1 MTFRPGHV
9 SERIPEQ
16 QKIPA
21 QQVSLQVSSSGQ
33 EGSIPDGRIEEAEQ
47 ADRRGPKAEGQ
58 ALQRDR
64 RRGLRIL
71 VYPKDANGR
80 ERSKR
85 WESKVSLNGREI
97 RFALGT
103 WPGASLDWARELHAQ
118 YRAEAEP
125 RCDPRGLKTVD
136 VKRIITP
143 FMQGSRLRGAGCS
156 ASAPGSSALCGRPRH
171 RPLGSLPGSPWRRVA

>member
-9 SERIPEQ
+9 SEGIPEQ

-47 ADRRGPKAEGQ
+47 ADRRGPEAEGQ

-118 YRAEAEP
+118 YRAEAEA
-125 RCDPRGLKTVD
+125 RCDPRDLKKPAPESEAEQTFAP
-136 VKRIITP
+136 P
-143 FMQGSRLRGAGCS
+143 FWDWFGAKSPGCK
-156 ASAPGSSALCGRPRH
+156 
-171 RPLGSLPGSPWRRVA
+171 